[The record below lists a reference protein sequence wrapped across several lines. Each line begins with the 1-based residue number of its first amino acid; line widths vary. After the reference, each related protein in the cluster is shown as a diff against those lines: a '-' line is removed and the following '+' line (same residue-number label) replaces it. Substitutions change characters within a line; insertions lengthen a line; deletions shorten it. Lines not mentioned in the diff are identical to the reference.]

1 MRPYVQAAKMLLA
14 QPQMGFSQ
22 EEIKDMFGKPSE
34 EVDKEL
40 D

>member
-1 MRPYVQAAKMLLA
+1 MKPYVYGAKMLLA

-22 EEIKDMFGKPSE
+22 EEIKDMFGKPTE
-34 EVDKEL
+34 EVDKDL